1 MTYTRPE
8 RLVLLVCSLLAF
20 RTGAAQSAQPYSLQI
35 SGLGGAISFRD
46 TLQAGAGAEVQLRFN
61 HVYAS
66 DAGALS
72 IGVGAQYTH
81 HPFAAGQWFDVEGAF
96 IEPRYAIAG
105 SSERFFPYIAL
116 RAGVLR
122 QSSNVVNSSIGYA
135 AGGGGG
141 IGYALGNNMNLDIG
155 AAVLL
160 QKFGNATIVASRSP
174 YSFGTMVGYALK
186 AGISIGF

>member
-1 MTYTRPE
+1 MSYTR
-8 RLVLLVCSLLAF
+8 RAQLMLLVSSLVAF
-20 RTGAAQSAQPYSLQI
+20 HTGAAQSAQPYSLQI

-46 TLQAGAGAEVQLRFN
+46 TLQAGAGAEVQFRFN
-61 HVYAS
+61 HVHVS
-66 DAGALS
+66 DAGVLS

-81 HPFAAGQWFDVEGAF
+81 HSFGSGQSFDVDGAF

-105 SSERFFPYIAL
+105 SSERFFPYLSL
-116 RAGVLR
+116 RAGLLR

-141 IGYALGNNMNLDIG
+141 IGYALGSNVNLDIG
-155 AAVLL
+155 AAVLA
-160 QKFGNATIVASRSP
+160 QKFGNTTIVASRAP
-174 YSFGTMVGYALK
+174 YTFNTMVGFALK